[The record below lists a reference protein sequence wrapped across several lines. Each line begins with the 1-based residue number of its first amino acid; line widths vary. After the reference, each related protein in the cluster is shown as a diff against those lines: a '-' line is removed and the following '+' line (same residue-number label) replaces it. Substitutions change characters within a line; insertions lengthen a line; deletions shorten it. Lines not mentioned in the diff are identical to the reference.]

1 MADDTTSISAITI
14 TITTTLPVEAKPAW
28 SGWCG
33 LVWSGLEKSTAS
45 RRAPVSKGTIQLLML
60 LFFGYP
66 EDLSTSRETLPSH
79 PAAPRL
85 ANPPSQSPDRRL
97 ETKLLPSLAKLGSAT
112 QPNYTVSA
120 VYLPTLLPRHPPSI
134 CQPRLF
140 FPSSISSH
148 PISKQQTAQTDETRC
163 CRINLVL
170 TPTPAACPVQPSP
183 SNPPSIPI
191 CSLSLCV
198 VSPPYTYTSLL
209 RPLYPSLTLSFVLI
223 HYLIPLLPLPAA
235 YENSQAKY
243 EDAALASTGA
253 GCIPPLRC
261 TSIFICTIML
271 VALGQ
276 APDYYK
282 GLERLR
288 LD

>member
-1 MADDTTSISAITI
+1 
-14 TITTTLPVEAKPAW
+14 
-28 SGWCG
+28 
-33 LVWSGLEKSTAS
+33 
-45 RRAPVSKGTIQLLML
+45 ML

-134 CQPRLF
+134 CQP
-140 FPSSISSH
+140 
-148 PISKQQTAQTDETRC
+148 
-163 CRINLVL
+163 
-170 TPTPAACPVQPSP
+170 
-183 SNPPSIPI
+183 
-191 CSLSLCV
+191 
-198 VSPPYTYTSLL
+198 
-209 RPLYPSLTLSFVLI
+209 
-223 HYLIPLLPLPAA
+223 
-235 YENSQAKY
+235 
-243 EDAALASTGA
+243 LASQ
-253 GCIPPLRC
+253 
-261 TSIFICTIML
+261 IFICTIML